1 MALFLSFLIR
11 RIISV
16 MQTILYGNGVNR
28 LTKGMPSW
36 DQLIEEI
43 ADVKLDDRIP
53 NPLKYEAL
61 LLDKP
66 YRGPYQRLETKDGES
81 LMTAEGKRLYVE
93 GERTE
98 KELKEKIATRLKS
111 FGTNR
116 VYGVISKLPVSHLIT
131 TNYDYPIFKNIGTG
145 DLDSSYP
152 IEKVYSIRRNYVI
165 KTSDGG
171 VKRYWP
177 MHGSIDSPASIML
190 GFDHYCGSL
199 AKIEQYV
206 KGGYDMHGKRVESMT
221 KRLNEGIKEILSW
234 IDLFF
239 ISDVHII
246 GLNLGDEETDLWWV
260 LNKRRRIKQA
270 ASVPIENRIFYYP
283 VEKVKKGIGQLLKS
297 FDVEVV
303 TLERSKLKRPFNER
317 YMKQLAIMGH
327 NMHNNRDV

>member
-1 MALFLSFLIR
+1 
-11 RIISV
+11 
-16 MQTILYGNGVNR
+16 
-28 LTKGMPSW
+28 
-36 DQLIEEI
+36 
-43 ADVKLDDRIP
+43 
-53 NPLKYEAL
+53 
-61 LLDKP
+61 
-66 YRGPYQRLETKDGES
+66 
-81 LMTAEGKRLYVE
+81 
-93 GERTE
+93 
-98 KELKEKIATRLKS
+98 
-111 FGTNR
+111 
-116 VYGVISKLPVSHLIT
+116 
-131 TNYDYPIFKNIGTG
+131 
-145 DLDSSYP
+145 
-152 IEKVYSIRRNYVI
+152 
-165 KTSDGG
+165 
-171 VKRYWP
+171 

-246 GLNLGDEETDLWWV
+246 GLNLGYEETDLWWV